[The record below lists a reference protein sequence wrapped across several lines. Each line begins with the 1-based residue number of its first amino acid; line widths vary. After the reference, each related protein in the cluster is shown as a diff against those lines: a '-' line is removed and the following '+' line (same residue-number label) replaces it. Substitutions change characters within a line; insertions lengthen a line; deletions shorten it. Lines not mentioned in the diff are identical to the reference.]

1 MAKINLAEA
10 IADAKG
16 LRETAIANAKLQLE
30 ETFTPSLQ
38 RLVSRKIQEE
48 DGEEDDVDID
58 LNIGGE
64 DEGSEPAMGFDS
76 FEDEEPAEDEPTREE
91 DMELESLMR
100 ELDSE
105 EEMTENEDEEDFMS
119 EGDEFED
126 EEMME
131 MDDDEYMSEGD
142 EFEDEEPIS
151 EGDYSEEE
159 LEEALQAVL
168 EMDGLGDDLDMGQN
182 KEDGSVFTD
191 NPPTGPQFLESRKL
205 RTEVKR
211 LQKENQKLKKS
222 LNESLRGTLT
232 LKKTI
237 NEVNL
242 LNAKLMYFTKTQR
255 KFNLSEAQ
263 EARILNSFDRANS
276 VREVKLVFTTV
287 CESFNKKVP
296 QNQGY
301 ASKTVRTVKPSQN
314 IVNENFVDRMQRLAN
329 IKRLDD

>member
-1 MAKINLAEA
+1 M
-10 IADAKG
+10 
-16 LRETAIANAKLQLE
+16 
-30 ETFTPSLQ
+30 
-38 RLVSRKIQEE
+38 
-48 DGEEDDVDID
+48 
-58 LNIGGE
+58 
-64 DEGSEPAMGFDS
+64 
-76 FEDEEPAEDEPTREE
+76 
-91 DMELESLMR
+91 
-100 ELDSE
+100 
-105 EEMTENEDEEDFMS
+105 
-119 EGDEFED
+119 
-126 EEMME
+126 
-131 MDDDEYMSEGD
+131 
-142 EFEDEEPIS
+142 
-151 EGDYSEEE
+151 
-159 LEEALQAVL
+159 QAVL

-211 LQKENQKLKKS
+211 LQVENQKLKKS

-301 ASKTVRTVKPSQN
+301 ASKTVRTVKPNQN